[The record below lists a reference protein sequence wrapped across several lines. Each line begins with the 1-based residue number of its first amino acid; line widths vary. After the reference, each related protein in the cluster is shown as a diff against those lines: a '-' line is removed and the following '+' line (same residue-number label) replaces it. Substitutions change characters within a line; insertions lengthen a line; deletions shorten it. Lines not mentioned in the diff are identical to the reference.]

1 MGKRNLFVDV
11 GVRHGWLLLIYVVS
25 AIIINAVI
33 ILGNEYLARATDT
46 MLAGETVDF
55 GEFFMPLT
63 IMIVVG
69 TVIAYVK
76 TLSTQNY
83 SSLVQRDVKG
93 KIGEHLLKLP
103 YAYYDEKGTGS
114 TMTTLVSDISEVGR
128 FFSEIMPDLKEKCW
142 KNFALGRI

>member
-76 TLSTQNY
+76 TLSGQNY

-114 TMTTLVSDISEVGR
+114 IMTTLVSDISEVGR